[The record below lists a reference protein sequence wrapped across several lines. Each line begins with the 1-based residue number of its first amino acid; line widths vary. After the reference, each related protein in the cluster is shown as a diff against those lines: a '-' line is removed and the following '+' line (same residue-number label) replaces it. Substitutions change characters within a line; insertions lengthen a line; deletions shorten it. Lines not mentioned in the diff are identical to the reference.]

1 MNGQTAKIFLAVA
14 EHGSISAAA
23 QELYLTQPAV
33 SSHIGRLEEDLGIQ
47 LIIRQRGVQKITL
60 TQAGQAFIP
69 VATQY
74 IEADKTLMRFR
85 ESFDRKLLRL
95 AGGVYIHDYIIA
107 PIAGKLLLRDPG
119 LSVQLGVAE
128 AWEREDAAKE
138 QRYDAAFY
146 FCPPDESPPSNYI
159 PFFDDPLC
167 VLCPADTPLP
177 DRVLTPEDLDPAFE
191 IRQTFL
197 NRNLR
202 EWHERFF
209 PKEAACYET
218 IASYIIIH
226 TRLVEPRCWAFMPT
240 SVSLMLMAQNPGK
253 LALRHVDPIP
263 AVRHCYIYL
272 SRFYSRKDV
281 VDNLLRSCREYLE
294 ERPLLKS
301 RLPEDL

>member
-23 QELYLTQPAV
+23 QELYLSQPAV
-33 SSHIGRLEEDLGIQ
+33 SSHIGRLEEDLGVQ
-47 LIIRQRGVQKITL
+47 LIIRQRGVQKIAL

-85 ESFDRKLLRL
+85 ESFDRKTLRL
-95 AGGVYIHDYIIA
+95 TSGVYVHDYIVT
-107 PIAGKLLLRDPG
+107 PIAGKLLLRNPE
-119 LSVQLGVAE
+119 LSVSMSVVEDRGRL
-128 AWEREDAAKE
+128 DAAKE

-146 FCPPDESPPSNYI
+146 FGTPKESPYINYI
-159 PFFDDPLC
+159 PFFEDPLC

-191 IRQTFL
+191 IRHTFPYSSM
-197 NRNLR
+197 
-202 EWHERFF
+202 EKWYDRFF

-218 IASYIIIH
+218 LATYIIAH
-226 TRLVEPRCWAFMPT
+226 TRLVEPRCWTFMPT

-263 AVRHCYIYL
+263 AVRHCYICL

-281 VDNLLRSCREYLE
+281 IDKLLLCCREYLE

-301 RLPEDL
+301 LLPEEL